1 MECNDSFPA
10 RYRAAVFIGTSVV
23 ALSGD
28 TEAPLCCRTLWLRHR
43 GFLGE
48 VRNLNVTELG
58 PRGGVQWKS
67 VFLSRNLEG
76 MRGRRVDW
84 ARSGK

>member
-58 PRGGVQWKS
+58 PGEACSGGRCFYRETW
-67 VFLSRNLEG
+67 RE
-76 MRGRRVDW
+76 
-84 ARSGK
+84 